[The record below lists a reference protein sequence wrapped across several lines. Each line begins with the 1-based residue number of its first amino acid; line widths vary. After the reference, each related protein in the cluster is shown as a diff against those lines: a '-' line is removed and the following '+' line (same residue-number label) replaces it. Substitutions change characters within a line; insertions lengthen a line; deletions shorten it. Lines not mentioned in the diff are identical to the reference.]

1 MTNPSDA
8 DAAFDVRAPRPIRRV
23 LVGVS
28 LEPEEG
34 AVLSAAAAVARTTGA
49 SLTVVHAAEPPVDA
63 WAFTMPAAS
72 LEDLR
77 SRLADEVRRLAAPAQ
92 EPCEISVA
100 YGAAHRVLDEAAQ
113 RVSPD
118 LIVVGA
124 TVRRGAALLGSTA
137 ERVVRK
143 ATVPV
148 LVVRGPLEIPPRRV
162 VAPVDLSALSA
173 DGFHCGLALVSR
185 LAGGEQVEV
194 VALFAI
200 GYLDPMAR
208 EMREQRWSVDEMTK
222 LARNRLEGLV
232 EEHRPTAPLRVES
245 KVVLGPAREEILG
258 EAKQADLVV
267 MSTHGHGGFE
277 KLVLGSVA
285 STVVREAPC
294 SVLLV
299 PPEAAFGDAIAE
311 AVLSQTAPCKTASV

>member
-1 MTNPSDA
+1 MTNPIDIES
-8 DAAFDVRAPRPIRRV
+8 AFEVRSPRPVRRV

-34 AVLSAAAAVARTTGA
+34 AVLPAAVTVARATGA

-63 WAFTMPAAS
+63 WAFTVPAAS
-72 LEDLR
+72 LEDIR

-92 EPCEISVA
+92 VPCEIRVA
-100 YGAAHRVLDEAAQ
+100 YGAAHRVLDDAARQ
-113 RVSPD
+113 VSPD
-118 LIVVGA
+118 LMVVGA
-124 TVRRGAALLGSTA
+124 RARRGSALLGSTA
-137 ERVVRK
+137 ERVVHK

-148 LVVRGPLEIPPRRV
+148 LVVRGPVEIPPRRV
-162 VAPVDLSALSA
+162 VAPVDLSTLSA

-185 LAGGEQVEV
+185 LAGSQPVNV

-208 EMREQRWSVDEMTK
+208 EMRERHGSVDDMTK
-222 LARNRLEGLV
+222 LARNRLDGLV
-232 EEHRPTAPLRVES
+232 EEHRPAAPLGIES
-245 KVVLGPAREEILG
+245 KVALGPAREEILR

-277 KLVLGSVA
+277 RLVLGSVA
-285 STVVREAPC
+285 STVVREASC

-311 AVLSQTAPCKTASV
+311 AVLSQTAPCKTVSV

>member
-1 MTNPSDA
+1 MTNPSHV
-8 DAAFDVRAPRPIRRV
+8 DAAFDVRAPRPVRRV
-23 LVGVS
+23 LAGVS

-34 AVLSAAAAVARTTGA
+34 AVLSAAVAVARATGA

-63 WAFTMPAAS
+63 WAFTMPAAP

-77 SRLADEVRRLAAPAQ
+77 SRLAEEVRRLASPALS
-92 EPCEISVA
+92 CEIEVA
-100 YGAAHRVLDEAAQ
+100 YGAAHRVLDDAAQ

-124 TVRRGAALLGSTA
+124 TARRGAALLGSTA

-208 EMREQRWSVDEMTK
+208 EMREQRRSVDDMTE

-232 EEHRPTAPLRVES
+232 EEHRPTAPLSVES

-277 KLVLGSVA
+277 RLVLGSVA